1 MDSEE
6 MKQKAKTIGK
16 RYIGFYNHR
25 LNETNPREEG

>member
-16 RYIGFYNHR
+16 RYIGFHNHR
-25 LNETNPREEG
+25 LNETRSIF